1 MAFKIAPLKQNLVS
15 AVALGVALLGPLAA
29 HSAEV
34 TLKSADGTV
43 NLVGD
48 FVEFTDNNYV
58 IRTGLGDLRIS
69 ASRVRCEGAA
79 CPDFNNTEAD
89 VIMAGSDTVG
99 DGVMPLLLSGYA
111 AFLGAEVTQTAT
123 GNSGAFLAEMIGDEG
138 FGDPMGSYLVTS
150 SGSSDA
156 FQALLDQTA
165 QIGMSARR
173 ILPTEA
179 RALRDDG
186 AGNMISTSQEHI
198 IAVDSLVVITHPANP
213 VRAITMDQLRGIYS
227 GTITNWS
234 ELGGVDAPITVLSR
248 QADSGT
254 TGVFI
259 NGVFGDEAPA
269 LPAGTQIANDNTEMA
284 ARVNADETAIGFVGY
299 AFQRGASALTLIND
313 CGISMTPDAF
323 SARTEEYALQRFLY
337 LYNRDDTLDQATSD
351 FVSFAASEQADEVIA
366 KAGFI
371 DLGVDRRP
379 QSLDGD
385 RARQLLDPS
394 VDAYEGGI
402 MREMLAQMVDYDR
415 LSTTFRFRTGSQN
428 LNPRGRLNLA
438 RLADY
443 LEGQPAGTRVM
454 FVGFTD
460 DVGAFDS
467 NREISFGRAEKV
479 MTELQD
485 FAGSRLSGIEMSSTG
500 FGEIAPAACNTSDN
514 ERRINRRVEVW
525 IQSPNA

>member
-1 MAFKIAPLKQNLVS
+1 MAFGMSTLKRNLVS
-15 AVALGVALLGPLAA
+15 AVALGVALAGPSAA
-29 HSAEV
+29 QSSEV
-34 TLKSADGTV
+34 TLRSADGTV

-48 FVEFTDNNYV
+48 FIEFSNNNYV

-79 CPDFNNTEAD
+79 CPDFNDTQAD
-89 VIMAGSDTVG
+89 VVMAGSDTVG

-111 AFLGAEVTQTAT
+111 AFLDAEVTQTAT
-123 GNSGAFLAEMIGDEG
+123 GASGQFLAEMIGEQG
-138 FGDPMGSYLVTS
+138 FGDPMGSYLVSS

-156 FQALLDQTA
+156 FQSLLDGEA

-173 ILPTEA
+173 ILPPEA

-213 VRAITMDQLRGIYS
+213 VRSITLEELRDIYN
-227 GTITNWS
+227 GTITNWA
-234 ELGGVDAPITVLSR
+234 ELGGADAPITVFSR

-254 TGVFI
+254 KSVFDT
-259 NGVFGDEAPA
+259 GVFGDNAPT
-269 LPAGTQIANDNTEMA
+269 LPAGARIATDNTEMA
-284 ARVNADETAIGFVGY
+284 ALVNADEAAIGFVGY
-299 AFQRGASALTLIND
+299 AFQRGASALTLVND
-313 CGISMTPDAF
+313 CGLSMTPDAF
-323 SARTEEYALQRFLY
+323 SARTEEYGLQRFLY
-337 LYNRDDTLDQATSD
+337 LYTRDDTQDQSTTD
-351 FVSFAASEQADEVIA
+351 FVRYAASEQADEVIA

-371 DLGVDRRP
+371 DLGVDRRAQP
-379 QSLDGD
+379 LDGD
-385 RARQLLDPS
+385 RARQLLDPT

-402 MREMLAQMVDYDR
+402 MREMLSQMVDYDR

-428 LNPRGRLNLA
+428 LDPRGRLNLA

-443 LEGQPAGTRVM
+443 LEAQPDGTQVL

-467 NREISFGRAEKV
+467 NRQLSFGRAEQV
-479 MTELQD
+479 MAELQN
-485 FAGSRLSGIEMSSTG
+485 FAGDRLSGIAMASTG
-500 FGEIAPAACNTSDN
+500 YGEIAPTACNTSDN

-525 IQSPNA
+525 IQSPNG

>member
-1 MAFKIAPLKQNLVS
+1 MAFDMSVIKKNFASI
-15 AVALGVALLGPLAA
+15 VALGVALAGPVAA
-29 HSAEV
+29 QSSEV

-43 NLVGD
+43 NLVGE
-48 FVEFTDNNYV
+48 FVAFTDNNYI

-79 CPDFNNTEAD
+79 CPQFGDTTAD
-89 VIMAGSDTVG
+89 VMIAGSDTVG

-123 GNSGAFLAEMIGDEG
+123 GNGNAFLAEMISDEG

-150 SGSSDA
+150 SGSNEA
-156 FQALLDQTA
+156 FQGLLDESA
-165 QIGMSARR
+165 HIGMSARR
-173 ILPTEA
+173 ILPPEA
-179 RALRDDG
+179 RALRDNG

-213 VRAITMDQLRGIYS
+213 VQSISMDQLRGIYS
-227 GTITNWS
+227 GQITNWA
-234 ELGGVDAPITVLSR
+234 ELGGNNTPIRVFSR

-254 TGVFI
+254 KSVFD
-259 NGVFGDEAPA
+259 NGVFGEDVPN
-269 LPAGTQIANDNTEMA
+269 LPSNTQVARDNTEMA
-284 ARVNADETAIGFVGY
+284 ALVNADEAAIGFVGY
-299 AFQRGASALTLIND
+299 AFQRGARALTLVND
-313 CGISMTPDAF
+313 CGLSMAPDAF

-337 LYNRDDTLDQATSD
+337 LYTRDDTQDQPTTD
-351 FVSFAASEQADEVIA
+351 FVSYAASEQADEVIA

-371 DLGVDRRP
+371 DLGVDRRAQP
-379 QSLDGD
+379 LDGG

-428 LNPRGRLNLA
+428 LDPRGRLNLA

-443 LEGQPAGTRVM
+443 LEGQPSGTKLL

-467 NREISFGRAEKV
+467 NRELSYRRAARV
-479 MTELQD
+479 MDELRD
-485 FAGSRLSGIEMSSTG
+485 FAGTRLNGIEMDSTG
-500 FGEIAPAACNTSDN
+500 FGEIAPTACNTSDN

-525 IQSPNA
+525 IQSPTG